1 MATLLMSVLCYIPP
15 VWIKCLQRL
24 MQCTYLEIFAS
35 LLCCISSFL
44 YHVYIFFGLLFF
56 GGIHPPVLSWE
67 SHHEREVSWDSLLW
81 KCHYS
86 MFLLRSRSKG
96 WKTFLFKCWSQ
107 CSFSCFLCRYWELR
121 AFWFLILFIWSSVFS
136 F

>member
-1 MATLLMSVLCYIPP
+1 MAALLMSVLCYIPP

-44 YHVYIFFGLLFF
+44 YHVYIFFGSLF
-56 GGIHPPVLSWE
+56 GGIHPPVLSWVIMRDRFLE
-67 SHHEREVSWDSLLW
+67 IVYLW
-81 KCHYS
+81 KCHFC

-107 CSFSCFLCRYWELR
+107 CSFSCFLCWYWESK
-121 AFWFLILFIWSSVFS
+121 AFWFLILFICSSVFS